1 MTRLRP
7 GINPAA
13 RIRCFLGDEG
23 GFVTHFALT
32 VMILVILFAGLSVD
46 TANAWRTR
54 THLQAAA
61 DAAAHAA
68 VLALPDKKA
77 ALKAALELAGD
88 NLGSRSRAIVANQV
102 QFGHWNPRK
111 RSFKKDATP
120 LDAVRVVA
128 MRAGTDS
135 VPTFFLKFAGF
146 KSWNVTV
153 ESVAY
158 RQTDAC
164 VKPDISA
171 NGKITL
177 YKENEFYKSYCI
189 EAAERVVLKDDN
201 RFDDNNRII
210 VPALSDVSLPG
221 GVTLSTQVGRG
232 TADSST
238 TLTYRDVV
246 ETKSPIA
253 APYVG
258 NVDALARK
266 YLDPLYEGQ
275 PAYINTTAPVI
286 KLPARDVRYTT
297 FQPGRIYN
305 ITCDSSGTAQFYKE
319 TEARQVVIVS
329 QCAMRIGK
337 ESKFQD
343 VVLISTASGAQ
354 SIRFAKEV
362 RLGRNDDC
370 ASGGGVEIYAAG
382 DVVSDKELKVNG
394 VYISAKGSVSLRNR
408 ENGIRGLT
416 IAAAGNVSIRNKARF
431 GTCKGSK
438 EDNLTVAYVLVK

>member
-1 MTRLRP
+1 MARARFGITSTVRMTRF
-7 GINPAA
+7 A
-13 RIRCFLGDEG
+13 CDED

-68 VLALPDKKA
+68 LLALPDKKA

-88 NLGSRSRAIVANQV
+88 NLGSRSGAIVANQV
-102 QFGHWNPRK
+102 QFGHWNPQK
-111 RSFKKDATP
+111 RSFRKDATP

-128 MRAGTDS
+128 MRAGTNS

-146 KSWNVTV
+146 KSWNITV

-189 EAAERVVLKDDN
+189 EAAQGVVLKDDN

-210 VPALSDVSLPG
+210 VPALSDVSLPA

-232 TADSST
+232 TGDSST

-246 ETKSPIA
+246 ETRSPIA
-253 APYVG
+253 ASYVSD
-258 NVDALARK
+258 VDALAAK

-275 PAYINTTAPVI
+275 PAYINTAAPVI
-286 KLPARDVRYTT
+286 KLAARDVKYTI

-319 TEARQVVIVS
+319 TEMRQVVVVS

-337 ESKFQD
+337 ESKLRD
-343 VVLISTASGAQ
+343 VVLISRASGAR
-354 SIRFAKEV
+354 SIRFAREV
-362 RLGRNDDC
+362 RLGKSDDC

-382 DVVSDKELKVNG
+382 DVVSDKDLRVNG
-394 VYISAKGSVSLRNR
+394 VYISARGSVSLRNR
-408 ENGIRGLT
+408 ENGIKGLT
-416 IAAAGNVSIRNKARF
+416 IDAAGNVSIRKKARF
-431 GTCKGSK
+431 GTCKGSR